1 MSVANDNVCWLIWED
16 LTASLEFPFVWKTP
30 SFLKVH
36 IYIVSRCPAPPK
48 KTRIKSGSLFTP
60 PWTLEPSISSN
71 VNTVYKAW
79 YLSLMQI
86 CESKF
91 TQVMGGKFLPPPL
104 ALIKKPH
111 TPNIHLI
118 LTETLLKRGFTNPCH
133 THAVWIYLKV
143 NRSFMKTKVH
153 GGWQQTSNRKQFH
166 TRNTIS
172 WRCSLIKFPEGGS

>member
-1 MSVANDNVCWLIWED
+1 MRRFNCKLRIPFCLKDA
-16 LTASLEFPFVWKTP
+16 EFSQGT
-30 SFLKVH
+30 H
-36 IYIVSRCPAPPK
+36 IYATVEQSLAASPPPK

-91 TQVMGGKFLPPPL
+91 TQVMGGKFLPRPL